1 MNIGSPDQVRS
12 DRIRRC
18 QAPESL
24 EILKQVQDDVG
35 GRMTGGGVWIT
46 GLSPVMT

>member
-1 MNIGSPDQVRS
+1 MNIEQSATAEAACSLRFQ
-12 DRIRRC
+12 C

-35 GRMTGGGVWIT
+35 GRMTGEEK
-46 GLSPVMT
+46 